1 MEALT
6 SDLAEAVWFLN
17 DSGGVDSCSKELCR
31 ETVRS
36 LEAKSCT
43 GIKRG

>member
-6 SDLAEAVWFLN
+6 SDLAEAVWFLK
-17 DSGGVDSCSKELCR
+17 DSGGANSCSKEHCW

>member
-6 SDLAEAVWFLN
+6 SDLAEAVWFLTH
-17 DSGGVDSCSKELCR
+17 SGGANSCSKELCR

-36 LEAKSCT
+36 LEAKSYT